1 MAEIV
6 PFRALRYNP
15 AKVGDL
21 ERVVTQPYDKIT
33 AEMQERYYGL
43 NPYNL
48 VRIIRGRQTV
58 QDTPQDNVYTRA
70 ARAFRD
76 WIEEGVLTPDPAPA
90 LYPYHQEYTVPG
102 PSPVKRQRRGFIAL
116 CRLQDYSAGVVH
128 RHEETLSAPK
138 ADRLE
143 LLKVTRAHFG
153 QIFLLYSDPAGA
165 IERALE
171 PATQGE
177 PLEAV
182 RDEYGSIHS
191 VWRLAAAAAIG
202 PLVEAMQDK
211 KLVIADGHHRYET
224 ALAYRNYC
232 RAQGS
237 NDARAE
243 YVMAT
248 FIRKESEGLTI
259 LPTHRVV
266 HSLGGFDWTGFA
278 HAAQRWFEWEQVKVQ
293 GPVADWA
300 GSFLTRLAA
309 AGRQS
314 PTLGVYAGPG
324 NLGLL
329 RLRKDLDLASRL
341 PDVSHSLRRLDVV
354 ILHRLLLAEILGI
367 DREAVREERNLRY
380 VRQFDAAI
388 GQVENGHAQL
398 SFLMNPTPVDVVWQN
413 ALAGQPLP
421 QKSTDFY
428 PKLLSG
434 LTICWLDGP
443 DAPEGRSM
451 SADAVD
457 DQGRRS

>member
-6 PFRALRYNP
+6 PFRALHYDP
-15 AKVGDL
+15 AKVGAL

-43 NPYNL
+43 SSYNL
-48 VRIIRGRQTV
+48 VRIIRGRQSA
-58 QDTPQDNVYTRA
+58 QDTSQDNVYTRA
-70 ARAFRD
+70 ARSFRN
-76 WIEEGVLTPDPAPA
+76 WIEEGVLIRDPAPA
-90 LYPYHQEYTVPG
+90 IYPYHQEYTVPG

-116 CRLQDYSAGVVH
+116 CRLEDYSAGVVH

-165 IERALE
+165 IEQALE
-171 PATQGE
+171 ATTQGE

-191 VWRLAAAAAIG
+191 VWRLADASRIG
-202 PLVEAMQDK
+202 QLVEAMQDK

-232 RAQGS
+232 RAQGR

-248 FIRKESEGLTI
+248 FVRKESEGLTI

-266 HSLGGFDWTGFA
+266 HSLDSFDWTRFA
-278 HAAQRWFEWEQVKVQ
+278 SAVQEWFEWEPVEVQ
-293 GPVADWA
+293 PLVADWA
-300 GSFLTRLAA
+300 GPFLARLAV

-314 PTLGVYAGPG
+314 PALGVYAGPHH
-324 NLGLL
+324 LALL

-341 PDVSHSLRRLDVV
+341 PDVPPNLRCLDVV
-354 ILHRLLLAEILGI
+354 ILHRLLLEEMLGI

-380 VRQFDAAI
+380 VREFDAAI
-388 GQVENGHAQL
+388 SQVEGGRAQL
-398 SFLMNPTPVDVVWQN
+398 SFLMNPTPIDVVWQN
-413 ALAGQPLP
+413 ALTGQPLP

-434 LTICWLDGP
+434 LTIYWLDAP
-443 DAPEGRSM
+443 DALPRRHIK
-451 SADAVD
+451 ADTAD
-457 DQGRRS
+457 DPGRRL